1 MKPIA
6 LLAVLIS
13 FIIPPLMCGASLAF
27 AESLPTW
34 WMGTAC
40 LSVPVA
46 AVVATAGV
54 IYLSRGAPP
63 AG

>member
-1 MKPIA
+1 MKPIV

-13 FIIPPLMCGASLAF
+13 FVVPPLMCGASLAF

-40 LSVPVA
+40 LSIPVA
-46 AVVATAGV
+46 AVVATAGI
-54 IYLSRGAPP
+54 IYLSKGDPL